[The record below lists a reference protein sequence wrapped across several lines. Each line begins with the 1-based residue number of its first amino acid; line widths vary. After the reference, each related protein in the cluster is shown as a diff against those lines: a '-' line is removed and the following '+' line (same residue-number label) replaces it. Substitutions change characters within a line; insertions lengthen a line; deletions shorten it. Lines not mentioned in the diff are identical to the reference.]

1 MYKNQLK
8 LLNDSIIK
16 QNESLCSGILKSSK
30 NICVYMN
37 GYIARLV
44 KAIEADFPLLK
55 HYLGEEKFS
64 QLAKDFIAKNPPKHW
79 DLNLYPLPFSKVVKE
94 NIAKDIA
101 KLEGAILQVFWAEES
116 SQLSLQNLAKYSP
129 EDLMQKQVFVL
140 KPASK
145 LLSLNYNVNDFLANF
160 RTGNLKQKTPKK
172 QKQYLFIVRTN
183 NEVKRHAL
191 QKNEYLLL
199 KNIQKGMCL
208 ENAVSSK
215 IDIQSVLVNWIQ
227 EGFFK

>member
-1 MYKNQLK
+1 MYKTQLK

-30 NICVYMN
+30 NMHVYVN
-37 GYIARLV
+37 GYVIRLV

-55 HYLGEEKFS
+55 HYLGEEKFNE
-64 QLAKDFIAKNPPKHW
+64 LAKYFIAKNPPKHW
-79 DLNLYPLPFSKVVKE
+79 DLNLYPLPFSKAVKE
-94 NIAKDIA
+94 GVVKDIA
-101 KLEGAILQVFWAEES
+101 KLEAAILQVFWAKES
-116 SQLSLQNLAKYSP
+116 SQLSLQDLAKYSP
-129 EDLMQKQVFVL
+129 EHLMQKQVFVL

-145 LLSLNYNVNDFLANF
+145 LLSFNYNVNDFFANF
-160 RTGNLKQKTPKK
+160 RTGNLKQKKPQK

-183 NEVKRHAL
+183 NKVNRHVL

-208 ENAVSSK
+208 ENAVSTK